1 MRLIKKLDIFI
12 LKKFLQLFAGSFFVC
27 LFIFMMQFTWRYVDD
42 LVGKG
47 LTLDILAKFFWYMS
61 LTLTPTSL
69 PLAVLLA
76 SLITFGNLSENLE
89 LLSIKA
95 AGISLLRTMAPVIVF
110 CTMIVGTSFYFQ
122 NKIGPEAQKNLTSL
136 IISMRQNNPAVEIPE
151 GVFYSGVPNVNLYV
165 QRKAQDN
172 SGMLYQV
179 IIYKT
184 DQGFEQ
190 AQIVLADSARLEMS
204 KDKQHLT
211 LDLWAGEM
219 FENLQGGH
227 NASAMASD
235 PYDRET
241 FQYKRI
247 IIDFDANFN
256 LVDADMLRGAA
267 TTKSLAQIDHDIDSI
282 RTSLDS
288 MGRTHYAET
297 IEHLLPVATKKD
309 VKAQSKPKAVDF
321 DEFISHLDAA
331 RQQTAQNMVQNSIR
345 QMQMEYQWRKDVS
358 KDTVHYMRQHQKEWH
373 QKITLALACLLF
385 FFIGA
390 PLGAVI
396 GKGGLGMSAV
406 ISVIIFILYY
416 IVNTSGMKM
425 GRQGTIP
432 IWIGM
437 WASTAIML
445 PCGAWLTYKSNLD
458 KININ
463 INFSQIWKRIKSLS
477 LSRLFQKRWKK
488 SDRGGWS
495 LWSMMR
501 TVKTKVTSSWPLKWP
516 RKRQ

>member
-42 LVGKG
+42 LIGKG
-47 LTLDILAKFFWYMS
+47 LTLDVLAQFFWYMS

-76 SLITFGNLSENLE
+76 SLITFGNMSESLE

-95 AGISLLRTMAPVIVF
+95 AGVSLLRAMAPLIVF
-110 CTMIVGTSFYFQ
+110 CSLITAVSFLFQ
-122 NKIGPEAQKNLTSL
+122 NRIAPEAQKKLTSL

-151 GVFYSGVPNVNLYV
+151 GVFYGGVPNVNLYV

-219 FENLQGGH
+219 FENLQGGY
-227 NASAMASD
+227 NAAAIANE

-256 LVDADMLRGAA
+256 MVDADMLRGAA
-267 TTKSLAQIDHDIDSI
+267 STKSMAVINHDLDSI

-288 MGRTHYAET
+288 MGRKHYSET
-297 IEHLLPVATKKD
+297 VERLLPLATDKKED
-309 VKAQSKPKAVDF
+309 GRRKTKADF
-321 DEFISHLDAA
+321 DTFVSHLEAA
-331 RQQTAQNMVQNSIR
+331 QLQTSQAAAGNSIR
-345 QMQMEYQWRKDVS
+345 QMHMEFQWRKDVS
-358 KDTVHYMRQHQKEWH
+358 KDTLYYMRLHQREWH
-373 QKITLALACLLF
+373 QKITLSLACLLF

-396 GKGGLGMSAV
+396 GKGGLGTSAV

-432 IWIGM
+432 MWMGM

-445 PCGAWLTYKSNLD
+445 PCGAWITYQSNRD

-463 INFSQIWKRIKSLS
+463 INFSQIWKKIKA
-477 LSRLFQKRWKK
+477 LFRWPPYRKPLK
-488 SDRGGWS
+488 TSDRDGWS
-495 LWSMMR
+495 LWSMMK
-501 TVKTKVTSSWPLKWP
+501 TAKTKATSLWPPRWP